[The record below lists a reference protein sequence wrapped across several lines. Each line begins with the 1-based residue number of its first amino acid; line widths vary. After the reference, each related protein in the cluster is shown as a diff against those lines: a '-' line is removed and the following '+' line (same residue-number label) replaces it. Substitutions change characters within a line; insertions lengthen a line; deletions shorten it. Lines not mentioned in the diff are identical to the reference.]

1 MAEAYRQFSTLRKVA
16 ATRNV
21 LLPVGHDH
29 NVPSRFC
36 TEIHREWN
44 ERYVWP
50 RFVVGLPRDFFAAV
64 RADASARSVTFS
76 PQTRDM
82 NPVYTGKDVSY
93 IDTKQAQRAAE
104 VSVLDGERMAALT
117 TLLGARYPAE
127 ALDKAWRQ
135 LVYGAHHDAI
145 TGTES
150 DQVYLDLLTG
160 WREADELGLEV
171 LTGAIDH
178 LAAHADTTGA
188 GEAVIV
194 VNTLAFAQER
204 AHHGDGAP
212 ARLARGP
219 RRGPR
224 RRGGRGGDGGRDPR
238 RGRDARRAHADVPG
252 AAAARDRLPGLPRGA
267 GRDRSAAVDGTA
279 RCRRRERVVHRP
291 GRSRPR
297 RRVDERVRPQ
307 GRA

>member
-1 MAEAYRQFSTLRKVA
+1 MLDVFGHDPSYPGLMADAGLDSSAWARGPWHHVGAKRHTGDITRMQFPSEFEWISPSGRGVLTAYFADHYVAGWDIERKSDLDEAMAEAYRQFSTLRKVA

-150 DQVYLDLLTG
+150 DQVYLDLLDRLAG
-160 WREADELGLEV
+160 GGRARPRGADRCDRPPG
-171 LTGAIDH
+171 GARRHHGRGRGGDRRQH
-178 LAAHADTTGA
+178 PGVRQ
-188 GEAVIV
+188 G
-194 VNTLAFAQER
+194 R
-204 AHHGDGAP
+204 GHHGDGAP
-212 ARLARGP
+212 ARLARGT
-219 RRGPR
+219 RRGP
-224 RRGGRGGDGGRDPR
+224 
-238 RGRDARRAHADVPG
+238 
-252 AAAARDRLPGLPRGA
+252 
-267 GRDRSAAVDGTA
+267 
-279 RCRRRERVVHRP
+279 HR
-291 GRSRPR
+291 
-297 RRVDERVRPQ
+297 
-307 GRA
+307 